1 MQQNCADCW
10 YNDYDEEL
18 DMEVCRMD
26 LDEDE
31 VYRIYTDATA
41 TAPISARET
50 IIRWPGGNKGRT
62 RSFGAL
68 YFWPGCGIV
77 GLLFVK

>member
-1 MQQNCADCW
+1 MRILRARIRGEEGVICSKNCADCW

-31 VYRIYTDATA
+31 VYRIYTDRNGDCPYFRKGDDYTL
-41 TAPISARET
+41 AR
-50 IIRWPGGNKGRT
+50 RQ
-62 RSFGAL
+62 
-68 YFWPGCGIV
+68 
-77 GLLFVK
+77 